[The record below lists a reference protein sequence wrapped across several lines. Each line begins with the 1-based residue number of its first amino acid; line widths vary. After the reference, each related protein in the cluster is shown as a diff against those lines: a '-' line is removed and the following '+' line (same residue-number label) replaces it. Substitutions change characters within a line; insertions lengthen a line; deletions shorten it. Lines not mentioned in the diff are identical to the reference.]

1 MYAFLLSA
9 AKLTNYTANLFP
21 LFLKSLA
28 IGSRRLARTK
38 ENSILQK
45 LYKTGNL
52 LEFKHPSMSGLPL
65 KETWLAPPPATIDS
79 ARAYT
84 VLRRIKRAYG
94 MAFTWRG
101 LLLRKGAYLVNTY
114 LYFPNLCIRWLSY
127 RWEAHLVLISKNT
140 KQGSKCICPKTSNT
154 LLVYLI

>member
-1 MYAFLLSA
+1 M
-9 AKLTNYTANLFP
+9 
-21 LFLKSLA
+21 
-28 IGSRRLARTK
+28 ARTK
-38 ENSILQK
+38 EDNILLK

-52 LEFKHPSMSGLPL
+52 LEIKHPSMSGLPL

-101 LLLRKGAYLVNTY
+101 FQAYACGLRKGTYLVNTY
-114 LYFPNLCIRWLSY
+114 LHFPNLCIRWLF
-127 RWEAHLVLISKNT
+127 
-140 KQGSKCICPKTSNT
+140 
-154 LLVYLI
+154 